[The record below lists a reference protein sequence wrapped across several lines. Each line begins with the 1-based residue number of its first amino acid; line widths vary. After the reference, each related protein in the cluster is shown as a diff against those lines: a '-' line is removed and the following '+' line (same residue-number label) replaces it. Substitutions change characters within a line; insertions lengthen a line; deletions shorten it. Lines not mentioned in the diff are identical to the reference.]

1 MSQRFSLVSAVHLLL
16 VKNSR
21 ILLLRRFNTGYEDGN
36 YSVPAGHLD
45 GHETATA
52 AMCREAKEEAN
63 LVVQPRD
70 LKLAHIMHRLK
81 PPEATYQERIDFF
94 FTALTWR
101 GEPKIMEP
109 HKCDDLS
116 LFPVNQ
122 LPVNMVPYVRFTINQ
137 YLNGNFY
144 SEYGWKGEP

>member
-1 MSQRFSLVSAVHLLL
+1 MSQRFGLVSAVHLLL

-21 ILLLRRFNTGYEDGN
+21 ILLLRRFNTGYEDSN
-36 YSVPAGHLD
+36 YSVIAGHLD

-63 LVVQPRD
+63 LVIRPHD

-81 PPEATYQERIDFF
+81 PPEAMYQERIDLF
-94 FTALTWR
+94 FTTPTWQ

-116 LFPVNQ
+116 WFSLKK
-122 LPVNMVPYVRFTINQ
+122 LPVNMVLYVRFAITQ
-137 YLNGNFY
+137 YLNGNLY

>member
-1 MSQRFSLVSAVHLLL
+1 MSQRFSLVSAVHLFL

-52 AMCREAKEEAN
+52 AMCRETREETG
-63 LVVQPRD
+63 LVIQSQD
-70 LKLAHIMHRLK
+70 LKLIHVMHRLK
-81 PPEATYQERIDFF
+81 PPEATHQERIDFF
-94 FTALTWR
+94 FTAPTWR
-101 GEPKIMEP
+101 GKLKIIEP

-116 LFPVNQ
+116 WFPVSQ
-122 LPVNMVPYVRFTINQ
+122 IPTNMVPYVHFAITQ
-137 YLNGNFY
+137 YLDGNLY
-144 SEYGWKGEP
+144 SEYGWRGEP